1 MNGDSGGSGEGEGAV
16 AEMLSSNE
24 GAVEWRRSQ
33 AALLRCGI
41 CGERYSDPRLL
52 PCLHTFCCS
61 CLHDYIPAHSL
72 SVNCPTCRQQSIL
85 PANGISALQTNVFV
99 VNLMTVLDNSAAHC
113 AQCRKVYAPAKCTV
127 CNKSMCASCE
137 ASHRQDPS
145 TAAHEVIDALTK
157 ATTEGRSKD
166 GGSGG
171 EALVCCLHDGQA
183 LDVFC
188 SECDTSVCIDC
199 ADGEHRDHPTL
210 PLRDATAEQRMTVTG
225 HLKHFQDQV
234 PSMEDALLAVEDVA
248 DRLRRN
254 HRSAEMRIRDTF
266 DSLGRTLLQR
276 RDTLIA
282 ELDEAFDSKRK
293 TLEKQSGHLEEL
305 IVAVSGCCDFTFDR
319 LNSGG
324 ETIPLLARKELS
336 EKLNQLQSD
345 FSLQKF
351 PEENDLL
358 AFDSAELST
367 TKKCLKN
374 FGLIRTNSAVAH
386 ETSVSGEA
394 VRHCW
399 VNRQA
404 AITITTKDRLSE
416 LVRVGNSSFAAKMS
430 NEGVGGGGGGEA
442 FAPDITDNHNG
453 TYELTYLVRDPG
465 SYVLEISLYGQPIK
479 GSPFRIKA
487 ERESDSLERPRS
499 VAGRPPS
506 SSSAMSSAVKQ
517 KGNSRPN
524 SSRSQGSNRRS
535 ANTVDDDLLISIG
548 FKGRG
553 KGEFLNPQ
561 GIATKGDNIVIADS
575 NNQCV
580 QIFSSSG
587 ECRLRFGTRGRQ
599 PGQLQRPT
607 GVSVSAFGNYL
618 VADYDNKWV
627 SVFDPEGKYL
637 SKIGSGKLLGPKG
650 ICVDKEGHIIIVDNK
665 ASCVLIYQSNGK
677 LLHKFGSRGSDERH
691 LAGPHFCSVNSVN
704 DILVTD
710 FHNHRVRVF
719 DSEGTHRFSFGSAGE
734 GNGQFNAPT
743 GIAVDK
749 HDNILVADWGNSRI
763 QVHRTP
769 RPFEA
774 LNSSETD

>member
-1 MNGDSGGSGEGEGAV
+1 MVESSIGGG
-16 AEMLSSNE
+16 
-24 GAVEWRRSQ
+24 VEWRRLQ
-33 AALLRCGI
+33 KRPMLRCGI

-61 CLHDYIPAHSL
+61 CLRDYIPAHSL

-85 PANGISALQTNVFV
+85 PANGISALQTNSFV
-99 VNLMTVLDNSAAHC
+99 VHLMTVLDGSTARC
-113 AQCRKVYAPAKCTV
+113 ALCRKVYAPSRCTI
-127 CNKSMCASCE
+127 CDKSMCAVCE
-137 ASHRQDPS
+137 ANHRQDPA
-145 TAAHEVIDALTK
+145 TAGHEVTDALGK
-157 ATTEGRSKD
+157 EGRSTD
-166 GGSGG
+166 GGGG
-171 EALVCCLHDGQA
+171 EAFVCCHHDGQA
-183 LDVFC
+183 LDVYC
-188 SECDTSVCIDC
+188 VECDTSVCVRC
-199 ADGEHRDHPTL
+199 TEGEHRDHQTL
-210 PLRDATAEQRMTVTG
+210 PLTDAVKGQRAAVTG
-225 HLKHFQDQV
+225 HLNDARDQV
-234 PSMEDALLAVEDVA
+234 PSMEDALMAVEDVS
-248 DRLRRN
+248 DSLRRN
-254 HRSAEMRIRDTF
+254 HRTSKTRIREAF
-266 DSLGRTLLQR
+266 ESLGRTLSQR

-282 ELDEAFDSKRK
+282 ELDKAFDSKLK
-293 TLEKQSGHLEEL
+293 TLEEQSGHLEEL
-305 IVAVSGCCDFTFDR
+305 IVAISGCCDFTFDR
-319 LNSGG
+319 LNHSGEG
-324 ETIPLLARKELS
+324 ALIPLLARKELS
-336 EKLNQLQSD
+336 EKLNQLHAD

-358 AFDSAELST
+358 VFDSAELST

-374 FGLIRTNSAVAH
+374 FGLIRTNSAVAQ

-416 LVRVGNSSFAAKMS
+416 LVRVGNSSFAAKMIS
-430 NEGVGGGGGGEA
+430 ECGES

-465 SYVLEISLYGQPIK
+465 TYVLEISLYGRPIK

-487 ERESDSLERPRS
+487 ERESDSLERRRN
-499 VAGRPPS
+499 VTAAGRS
-506 SSSAMSSAVKQ
+506 QGGSSSAAAAVKQ
-517 KGNSRPN
+517 KSNSRPN
-524 SSRSQGSNRRS
+524 SSRSQGSNNRRS
-535 ANTVDDDLLISIG
+535 GANTVDDDLIMSVG

-561 GIATKGDNIVIADS
+561 GVATRGDSIVVADS

-587 ECRLRFGTRGRQ
+587 GECRLRFGTRGRL

-627 SVFDPEGKYL
+627 SVFDLDGKYL
-637 SKIGSGKLLGPKG
+637 SKIGVGKLLGPKG
-650 ICVDKEGHIIIVDNK
+650 VCVDREGHVIIVDNK
-665 ASCVLIYQSNGK
+665 ASCVLVFQSNGK
-677 LLHKFGSRGSDERH
+677 LLHKFGSRGSDDRH
-691 LAGPHFCSVNSVN
+691 LAGPHFCAVNSVN

-719 DSEGTHRFSFGSAGE
+719 DSEGTHRFSFGSSGE

-763 QVHRTP
+763 QVYRILLSYIISLSGSFFIHFPVFR
-769 RPFEA
+769 
-774 LNSSETD
+774 